1 MGKRVCLREVSLAC
15 VSEHRSNK
23 GGSVWQE
30 VRQVEGTAG
39 GRVPGRA
46 GLCLWCMVVKPNTV
60 VEGINLQKPFCA
72 LLRTWD
78 SVIRLWSP
86 PM

>member
-1 MGKRVCLREVSLAC
+1 MSGQESVPQGGILGLCLRAQI
-15 VSEHRSNK
+15 K

-30 VRQVEGTAG
+30 ARQVEGTVG
-39 GRVPGRA
+39 ERVPGRA
-46 GLCLWCMVVKPNTV
+46 GLCLWCRVVKPKTV
-60 VEGINLQKPFCA
+60 VEGINLQKPLCA